1 MKPDRFNV
9 RVYFLCISTDG
20 RQVLVSDEII
30 KGRMITKFPGGGL
43 EFGEGTIDCVHREA
57 LEELGQEVSVTDHFY
72 TTDFYLPSAFHAN
85 HQVISI
91 YYTASLRSAPVFRI
105 AQARFQFAAAE
116 EGAESFRWVSLDA
129 IEPAE
134 FELPAD
140 QIVAQRLSTR
150 SRTG

>member
-9 RVYFLCISTDG
+9 RVYFLCMSPDG
-20 RQVLVSDEII
+20 SQVLVSDEII

-43 EFGEGTIDCVHREA
+43 EFGEGPIDCVHREA

-72 TTDFYLPSAFHAN
+72 TTDFYLLSAFHAS

-91 YYTASLRSAPVFRI
+91 YYTASLRSAPVFRV
-105 AQARFQFAAAE
+105 AQARFQFE
-116 EGAESFRWVSLDA
+116 LLKEGAESFRWVNLQA
-129 IEPAE
+129 LEPAE

-140 QIVAQRLSTR
+140 RIVAQRLSTR
-150 SRTG
+150 GRRV